1 MIIYIIKLILT
12 RGYMKFLFI
21 FSLLMTT
28 IGFAEETVEVAK
40 EADVVKK
47 LVLEEAQGE
56 NETEI
61 SQEETVSEES

>member
-1 MIIYIIKLILT
+1 
-12 RGYMKFLFI
+12 MKFLFI

-40 EADVVKK
+40 EAAVVKK